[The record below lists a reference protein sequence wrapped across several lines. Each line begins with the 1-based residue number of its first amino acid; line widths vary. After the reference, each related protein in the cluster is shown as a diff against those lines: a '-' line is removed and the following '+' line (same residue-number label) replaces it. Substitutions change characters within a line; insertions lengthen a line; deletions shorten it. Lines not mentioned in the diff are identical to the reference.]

1 MLAVALLSAAV
12 DSRVAL
18 AAVDS
23 KRVALLLV
31 TSAVDPTILL
41 VTAKRRP

>member
-1 MLAVALLSAAV
+1 MLAVAPLSAAV

-18 AAVDS
+18 AAVVS
-23 KRVALLLV
+23 KRVVLLLA
-31 TSAVDPTILL
+31 TNAVDPIILL

>member
-1 MLAVALLSAAV
+1 MLAVALLSAAA

-18 AAVDS
+18 VAVAF
-23 KRVALLLV
+23 KQVALLLA
-31 TSAVDPTILL
+31 TSAVDPIILL